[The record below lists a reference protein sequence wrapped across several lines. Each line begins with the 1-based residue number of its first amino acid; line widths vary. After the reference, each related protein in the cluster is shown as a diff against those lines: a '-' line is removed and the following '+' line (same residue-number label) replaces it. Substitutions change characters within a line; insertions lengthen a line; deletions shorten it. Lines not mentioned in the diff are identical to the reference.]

1 MMTSKSKTNLTKDGC
16 IWHPGF
22 GLIRHSCFVIFVIL
36 FIRVI
41 RSQKFLTVQG
51 PTGCQCR
58 RGKIS
63 LPPSMV
69 LGQPVGDIERRGSLA
84 KPGAAA
90 SGRVPH
96 LGPQDELPPN
106 SKWAGPTIPARWDD
120 RQRYSSAYGDS
131 DTRYG
136 LLRQQGPRPT
146 PAPRPTP

>member
-1 MMTSKSKTNLTKDGC
+1 
-16 IWHPGF
+16 
-22 GLIRHSCFVIFVIL
+22 IRV
-36 FIRVI
+36 IRVI

-90 SGRVPH
+90 SRRVPH
-96 LGPQDELPPN
+96 LGRKTSCLAIQN
-106 SKWAGPTIPARWDD
+106 GPAQLFRLVVTIG
-120 RQRYSSAYGDS
+120 SA
-131 DTRYG
+131 T
-136 LLRQQGPRPT
+136 PT
-146 PAPRPTP
+146 PTATLTPTTYATDYSKAPSHAGASPDSLALIRPLEKQIREWPA